1 MGVQRFLLETDSKAA
16 QTVNNWGETPLH
28 QYLSHCGFASNPT
41 DDIDEISEILDEG
54 TPFKLHFGCR
64 GSIADDKDT
73 GKKILPMLNFLDAL
87 LEANPMSIST
97 TNYLQ
102 ALPLHEACTLSQ
114 VSNSPADLS
123 APMDAIVNFSMEEN
137 ELELF
142 RKKKTMRLK
151 GHSLVVKKLV
161 DHYPNALMELD
172 NMGRIPLCRTIQSMH
187 CGTDIVEIL
196 LEEMEAFLKLKTR
209 MKTGEVRSLSL
220 LRMVIMGKLN
230 PYLETD
236 GYFKHIELQN
246 LLPPIEELWK
256 VMLTAR
262 QILEPVSCEMNQRVA
277 SISRI
282 IECKLSAYKRCVS
295 IDKQI
300 HRQHQMREQKIAF
313 LLAKQIGDVWDKAVL
328 LILASYRGTAQYIRN
343 SMKKKGIIHAAAFC
357 AVPRC
362 ILNMAVRMYPDELT
376 DKDENG
382 DTPLSIVLSR
392 PKACKSIYGW
402 GRSDDIRDQNAREI
416 EAMDMMQTVLWADPG
431 AAAVESSNGRLPLHL
446 AIDNGLH
453 WNDGIQDI
461 FKANPTAVSVRDPIT
476 RLFPFMHASIK
487 HCDAQVDRY
496 TQEDHPGSEDMQAS
510 IEPDHIL
517 TTSYEL
523 LRATPANLNA
533 LKLH

>member
-1 MGVQRFLLETDSKAA
+1 M
-16 QTVNNWGETPLH
+16 
-28 QYLSHCGFASNPT
+28 
-41 DDIDEISEILDEG
+41 EG
-54 TPFKLHFGCR
+54 
-64 GSIADDKDT
+64 
-73 GKKILPMLNFLDAL
+73 
-87 LEANPMSIST
+87 
-97 TNYLQ
+97 
-102 ALPLHEACTLSQ
+102 
-114 VSNSPADLS
+114 
-123 APMDAIVNFSMEEN
+123 
-137 ELELF
+137 
-142 RKKKTMRLK
+142 
-151 GHSLVVKKLV
+151 
-161 DHYPNALMELD
+161 
-172 NMGRIPLCRTIQSMH
+172 
-187 CGTDIVEIL
+187 
-196 LEEMEAFLKLKTR
+196 
-209 MKTGEVRSLSL
+209 
-220 LRMVIMGKLN
+220 
-230 PYLETD
+230 
-236 GYFKHIELQN
+236 
-246 LLPPIEELWK
+246 
-256 VMLTAR
+256 MLTAR

-523 LRATPANLNA
+523 LRANPANLNA